1 MASNNSSRN
10 SNTLV
15 IPQARQAL
23 DQFKYE
29 VAQQLGISLSQ
40 DGYNGNLLT
49 RDAGSIG
56 GQITRRL
63 VEIAEQQLAGSSSA
77 SFIR

>member
-1 MASNNSSRN
+1 MASNNSRN
-10 SNTLV
+10 SNNLV
-15 IPQARQAL
+15 VPQARQAL
-23 DQFKYE
+23 EQFKFE

-63 VEIAEQQLAGSSSA
+63 VEIAEQQLAGSASS
-77 SFIR
+77 SFMRR